1 MKVRGGILRLVFAI
15 YFYIDMMVG
24 YAHWLTTQKINQVIG
39 EYTYHHS
46 APAPLVNILL
56 HNFQISIFKEIPQFS
71 IELFYQALVESV
83 MFSVVFFSLTSVL
96 FICLLTK
103 QGDSNGDEDEDEL
116 KSGDLTEDTSEEY
129 PIG

>member
-1 MKVRGGILRLVFAI
+1 MVVSGKGKDEVKNTRGILGLIFMV

-24 YAHWLTTQKINQVIG
+24 YAHWLTTQKINQLIG

-56 HNFQISIFKEIPQFS
+56 HNFQISIFEEIPQFS
-71 IELFYQALVESV
+71 MGLFYQALVESV
-83 MFSVVFFSLTSVL
+83 IFSVVFFSLTSVL

-103 QGDSNGDEDEDEL
+103 QGDSNG
-116 KSGDLTEDTSEEY
+116 G
-129 PIG
+129 